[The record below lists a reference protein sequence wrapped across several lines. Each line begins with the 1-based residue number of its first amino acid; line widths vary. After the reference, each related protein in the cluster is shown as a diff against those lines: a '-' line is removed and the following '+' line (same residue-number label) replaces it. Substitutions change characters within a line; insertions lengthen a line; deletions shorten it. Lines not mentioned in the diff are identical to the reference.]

1 MKIQELRK
9 LLSASDKERLEK
21 AFAECYKQLRKGQ
34 KEEID
39 PVIVDILEGRAIDK
53 KKTESTVSFEE
64 LEQQIEGFIE
74 NAYAQNY
81 FAPNRVIA
89 KSQRPKWR
97 FMVKNYI
104 KELEKVPFESE
115 YYPRAVKLLSD
126 IYHLICAACNYYL
139 FSTEDP
145 FRSIGW
151 EQSNLFE
158 LLVKKTFALGY
169 TRVNIAQ
176 LLLDATGGGLSR
188 ESLHI
193 EQELVLLGGLKTSDV
208 KLMAIEEA
216 KKLIEGKTE
225 KLMEKGMHSNQKYY
239 LEEAVNELCGMVLL
253 ISIRLGE
260 SEEGINYYF
269 KYTRMLNREITLY
282 CALDM
287 INIIENDD
295 LWIKVYEYGVKKRIK
310 PRDCLKD
317 RYEILKKEKESK
329 I

>member
-9 LLSASDKERLEK
+9 LLSASDKER
-21 AFAECYKQLRKGQ
+21 
-34 KEEID
+34 
-39 PVIVDILEGRAIDK
+39 
-53 KKTESTVSFEE
+53 
-64 LEQQIEGFIE
+64 
-74 NAYAQNY
+74 
-81 FAPNRVIA
+81 
-89 KSQRPKWR
+89 
-97 FMVKNYI
+97 
-104 KELEKVPFESE
+104 LEKVPFESE

-260 SEEGINYYF
+260 PEEGINYYF

-282 CALDM
+282 CALDL